1 MHCGGG
7 AVDCRGRGCALWWE
21 GLRTV
26 SNLHTLNCACSYLF
40 QSNRAK
46 RRGQFRQSIR
56 YLRLAVKCSS
66 AVFVFGTATVIVVI
80 IAVIVTAV
88 EIG

>member
-1 MHCGGG
+1 MHC
-7 AVDCRGRGCALWWE
+7 DHL
-21 GLRTV
+21 
-26 SNLHTLNCACSYLF
+26 TLNCACSYLL

-80 IAVIVTAV
+80 IVGIVTAV